1 MLKFLTIFKHL
12 RLDRMTFPNNLARTI
27 IFLFLTLML
36 SGCQVLKNLDI
47 LQYNQLGVYHTVHK
61 GQTLYLIAREY
72 GVRVDRLKRINGIYD
87 PSKLQIGARLWI
99 PGAWQVLNIDTSIK
113 KQTLTKNKNPK
124 KKRLKKK
131 KILKK
136 DIKTIKGFLI
146 WPLKGQLTSKFG
158 NRSGRHH
165 DGIDIGARKGT
176 TIVAA
181 AGGKVMFSGWGPT
194 GYGLMLIIKHK
205 FNLTTVYAHN
215 AHIHVHKNQIVKQG
229 QRIASVGSTGRSTGP
244 HLHFEVRND
253 SHPINPLNYL
263 PKK

>member
-1 MLKFLTIFKHL
+1 
-12 RLDRMTFPNNLARTI
+12 MTFPNNLARTTS
-27 IFLFLTLML
+27 FLFLTLMF

-113 KQTLTKNKNPK
+113 KQTLKKDKNPK
-124 KKRLKKK
+124 KKRLKKN

-136 DIKTIKGFLI
+136 DFKTIKGFLI

-181 AGGKVMFSGWGPT
+181 AG
-194 GYGLMLIIKHK
+194 
-205 FNLTTVYAHN
+205 
-215 AHIHVHKNQIVKQG
+215 
-229 QRIASVGSTGRSTGP
+229 
-244 HLHFEVRND
+244 
-253 SHPINPLNYL
+253 
-263 PKK
+263 